1 MSNNPIAIDGAFAL
15 YEKDIRAYKNR
26 SLKSKFN
33 LKEVVMPWIKS
44 FIWAAL
50 FSLAL
55 LGWMA
60 AADKPTCVFNYHNGI
75 TTCN

>member
-33 LKEVVMPWIKS
+33 LKEVVWEWCKTI
-44 FIWAAL
+44 IWGAL

-55 LGWMA
+55 LGWMI
-60 AADKPTCVFNYHNGI
+60 AADKGSCTVNYHSGI
-75 TTCN
+75 EVCS

>member
-1 MSNNPIAIDGAFAL
+1 MSSPIAIDGSFAFTKREAQM
-15 YEKDIRAYKNR
+15 YKNR

-33 LKEVVMPWIKS
+33 LKEVVIAWVKS

-55 LGWMA
+55 LGWMI
-60 AADKPTCVFNYHNGI
+60 AADKGSCTVNYHSGVEI
-75 TTCN
+75 CQ